1 MLGIPDPGNDWKS
14 LLENIPEPP
23 GGSYFIVGGWVRDLF
38 LLGPRGIR
46 SDIDIVTPEG
56 LTRWA
61 QSVTGK
67 FGSELRIE
75 PDFLTARTAI
85 DFCGLG
91 PVRIDMSQFRKEVY
105 DSPGVLPRVFPG
117 SREDDLIRR
126 DFTMN
131 AIMLEWSVPQKR
143 FIRIIDP
150 FDGRMDLKQSRIRLV
165 RPGSLTEDPTRLLRL
180 VRVSVRL
187 GLRYA
192 DSLQKEVDEALS
204 DHLWDSV
211 GPARIAREFERLLQ
225 EPDPL
230 AVLNSLSDS
239 GILENLTGVRGLSP
253 PRRLRMRRWN
263 YFRRAVLHSCAGSE
277 RERHV
282 FFQEMFYLGLFFGLS
297 RRQFSKMTGRIGL
310 GEKLKSQV
318 GRCLFDISGW
328 PFQGFYDGFQKNG
341 KGDEGRMKGVAD
353 GLSFSQI
360 LLLSLLAP
368 EHDLPFWNHYI
379 EIDRW
384 TPPLLR
390 GEELVRFSGISPR
403 QRKGILLE
411 IRMMQRTG
419 KLLDRNDA
427 LEWLSQRVSE
437 GFP

>member
-1 MLGIPDPGNDWKS
+1 LLGIPDPGNDWRS

-23 GGSYFIVGGWVRDLF
+23 GGSYYIVGGWVRDLF

-61 QSVTGK
+61 QSVTGV

-75 PDFLTARTAI
+75 PDFLTARTVI
-85 DFCGLG
+85 EFGGLG
-91 PVRIDMSQFRKEVY
+91 RVRIDMSQFRKEVY
-105 DSPGVLPRVFPG
+105 DYPGALPRVFPG

-131 AIMLEWSVPQKR
+131 AIMLEWSVSKKR
-143 FIRIIDP
+143 FIRIFDP
-150 FDGRMDLKQSRIRLV
+150 FEGRKDLKQSSIRLV

-192 DSLQKEVDEALS
+192 ESLQKEVDGALS

-253 PRRLRMRRWN
+253 SRRLRMRRWN
-263 YFRRAVLHSCAGSE
+263 LFRAAVLHSHAGSE

-282 FFQEMFYLGLFFGLS
+282 FFQEMFFLGLFFGMS
-297 RRQFSKMTGRIGL
+297 RRQFSKMTGRLGL
-310 GEKLKSQV
+310 GERLKSQV
-318 GRCLFDISGW
+318 GRCLFDVSGW
-328 PFQGFYDGFQKNG
+328 PFQGFYYGFEKNG
-341 KGDEGRMKGVAD
+341 EGDEGRMQGIAD
-353 GLSFSQI
+353 GLSFSQV

-368 EHDLPFWNHYI
+368 EHDLPFWNRYI

-390 GEELVRFSGISPR
+390 GEELVRFSEIPPR
-403 QRKGILLE
+403 QRGGILLE

-427 LEWLSQRVSE
+427 LEWLSQRISE